1 MIRRMTP
8 VDLPAVTR
16 LDARVFGQEAWTLA
30 EFGQELAGPD
40 RLYFV
45 WEGVDPAL
53 GQRGEFDT
61 PGQRSRFDMTGRSSG
76 LDGGPGT
83 SRAPAVVLGYAGV
96 WTGGPDAHLLTLAV
110 SPSVR
115 RSGIG
120 TGLVSAAARAAR
132 LADCRRMRLEV
143 RVDNLAAIRLY
154 EHLGFVRIGYEPHY
168 YQPEDVDAYIM
179 GHTLGSVDH
188 DHDDRHGGRNEHGG
202 DDGYAGKAR

>member
-1 MIRRMTP
+1 MIRRMGQA
-8 VDLPAVTR
+8 DLPAVTR

-30 EFGQELAGPD
+30 EFGQELSGPD

-53 GQRGEFDT
+53 GQRHGGE
-61 PGQRSRFDMTGRSSG
+61 Q
-76 LDGGPGT
+76 GT
-83 SRAPAVVLGYAGV
+83 AVILGYAGV

-120 TGLVSAAARAAR
+120 TALVSAAARAAR
-132 LADCRRMRLEV
+132 LAGCRRMRLEV

-154 EHLGFVRIGYEPHY
+154 ERLGFVRIGYEPHY
-168 YQPEDVDAYIM
+168 YQPEDVDAYILA
-179 GHTLGSVDH
+179 HPLGS
-188 DHDDRHGGRNEHGG
+188 
-202 DDGYAGKAR
+202 DGTDGKAR